1 MSEFIDMG
9 AVVKTADLNIEEVS
23 TDAFDYELRG
33 LKATDLGAICKI
45 ISAIGVK
52 EFKHCFES
60 AELKAAIKG
69 GNADIEAVGIGVMFD
84 IVGIIT
90 SNIPKAEKELQ
101 AFVCSVAGISAPQFR
116 LLSLADYGELIM
128 RIVMMPDFK
137 DFFMRAFKLFK

>member
-1 MSEFIDMG
+1 MSEAIDMVTVEKAQAEAETS
-9 AVVKTADLNIEEVS
+9 AVEPS
-23 TDAFDYELRG
+23 FFDLRG

-101 AFVCSVAGISAPQFR
+101 AFVCSVAGISAPMFR
-116 LLSLADYGELIM
+116 MLSLADYGELIM